1 MSLFAIDLGRK
12 SEMVDTVQINKE
24 LKEVTLI
31 VANQHQ
37 YMLIKFVNIAC
48 YIFMK
53 LKIWLKNLFNIVRHL
68 QGIWFGTEQYFNT

>member
-37 YMLIKFVNIAC
+37 YMLTKFVNITC

-53 LKIWLKNLFNIVRHL
+53 LKI
-68 QGIWFGTEQYFNT
+68 